1 MNKFSKSVMLVVPFI
16 LISCGGGGG
25 GGGESDPS
33 YPVAPPST
41 VSLSSSASDVLINE
55 TVTLTWSSTNA
66 TSCSAS
72 GSWTGDLATNGNQSV
87 QIIGFGSNTFNINC
101 SGATAST
108 SVTSTINF
116 EVNTVEQT
124 DDYGI
129 VELSISGYALADDQ
143 QEEMTVI
150 QTSGTDILWLT
161 KDSSSKYSFRA
172 PVINATEEIILDVSL
187 SFSGISETETKEIKI
202 NVTPLRNTLLG
213 LSLSEFPGG
222 SQNDG
227 WPTFNTDYY
236 KTWNS

>member
-161 KDSSSKYSFRA
+161 KDSSSK
-172 PVINATEEIILDVSL
+172 
-187 SFSGISETETKEIKI
+187 
-202 NVTPLRNTLLG
+202 
-213 LSLSEFPGG
+213 
-222 SQNDG
+222 
-227 WPTFNTDYY
+227 
-236 KTWNS
+236 

>member
-33 YPVAPPST
+33 YPAAPPST

-213 LSLSEFPGG
+213 L
-222 SQNDG
+222 
-227 WPTFNTDYY
+227 
-236 KTWNS
+236 